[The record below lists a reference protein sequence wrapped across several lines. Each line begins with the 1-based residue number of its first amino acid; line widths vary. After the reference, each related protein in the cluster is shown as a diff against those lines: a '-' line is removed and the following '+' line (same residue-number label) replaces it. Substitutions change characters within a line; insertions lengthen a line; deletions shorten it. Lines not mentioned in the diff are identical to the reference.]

1 MPPLFVA
8 SSKRL
13 VEVYGTY
20 DFIILVRRFGQF
32 GLQKILLSSQN
43 FQIFGVSVLHQELC
57 VPDGG
62 LEIEN
67 LLLVQFHT
75 LLCRL
80 PECDG
85 ISPASGKSR
94 SFMRYADT
102 GISAGICHEGN
113 GYRTVCLG
121 FPIETLDSEEDID
134 RIIRLTLEFFSR

>member
-1 MPPLFVA
+1 MLSIIEQFLGVKSNTVIHHRNAIVCIRFIRNDRIDADLSANLSICNEINPETYC
-8 SSKRL
+8 
-13 VEVYGTY
+13 VE
-20 DFIILVRRFGQF
+20 
-32 GLQKILLSSQN
+32 S
-43 FQIFGVSVLHQELC
+43 
-57 VPDGG
+57 P
-62 LEIEN
+62 
-67 LLLVQFHT
+67 
-75 LLCRL
+75 
-80 PECDG
+80 DG

>member
-1 MPPLFVA
+1 MVFPKFANISDAKIFLLIFRQRINSHRSFRKLHAGNGKIRFIRNDKIDADLSANLSICNEINPETYC
-8 SSKRL
+8 
-13 VEVYGTY
+13 VE
-20 DFIILVRRFGQF
+20 
-32 GLQKILLSSQN
+32 S
-43 FQIFGVSVLHQELC
+43 
-57 VPDGG
+57 P
-62 LEIEN
+62 
-67 LLLVQFHT
+67 
-75 LLCRL
+75 
-80 PECDG
+80 DG